1 MGAYPP
7 FELAKSISRRKAGA
21 QPGGLETSGGVGITL
36 SIPCRPALLVLL
48 NFKMAGG
55 LKVGSPTIGGQKL
68 QTYSL
73 FSCSDKTKQAPCVV
87 KGTKLLN
94 SDLALFLP
102 VLKAGLGKFG

>member
-21 QPGGLETSGGVGITL
+21 QPGGLETSGGVGTTL
-36 SIPCRPALLVLL
+36 SIPCRPASLVLL

-68 QTYSL
+68 QTYKMQPLGAGRPGPYVASGA
-73 FSCSDKTKQAPCVV
+73 SMVAREPVV
-87 KGTKLLN
+87 
-94 SDLALFLP
+94 
-102 VLKAGLGKFG
+102 